1 MAKSFLLTNGAVTAV
16 VLCSHVFLSSVNHNG
31 KIYPKGFLL
40 PVEEGIPDEKLTEW
54 EKRNLIKKIEAGD
67 PTKAQSLNA
76 TAEETGKKPTAPITP
91 DPTTDK
97 KPVEEKK

>member
-1 MAKSFLLTNGAVTAV
+1 MAKTLLATAV
-16 VLCSHVFLSSVNHNG
+16 ILCSHVFLDAVSYEG
-31 KIYPKGFLL
+31 KTYPKGFLL
-40 PVEEGIPDEKLTEW
+40 PMEEGIPDEKLTEW

-76 TAEETGKKPTAPITP
+76 TAEETGKKTTAPITP
-91 DPTTDK
+91 DSTTDK